1 MNGMMGMT
9 QLLETTSLTEEQA
22 DFVKTIQDSSESLL
36 TIINDILDFS
46 KIESGMLEIETW
58 DFKLEDVVSGVTQLL
73 NSQAI
78 AKQIDLQYMISPDIP
93 IVILL

>member
-1 MNGMMGMT
+1 
-9 QLLETTSLTEEQA
+9 
-22 DFVKTIQDSSESLL
+22 
-36 TIINDILDFS
+36 
-46 KIESGMLEIETW
+46 MLEIETW